1 MAAAVISRKIM
12 ILGDSH
18 CRGMDEALK
27 ICDPSIHTLAIIHP
41 RGTRAIT
48 ARYRSAVSCVYDFT
62 PEYIFIHCGHNDLVF
77 HSSLNPSPINSE
89 DTRTHTIDLALLL
102 QRNHPDAKI
111 IISALFPRTF
121 TYKSTLLQEEVSAF
135 NRLAKRH
142 GQRLRSQ
149 ASMLPIPILVALN
162 MPLWRRIS
170 KSEETA
176 KLFLPDGLHINN
188 DGKKALAGAWLSNI
202 TTPLSPLEPTRD
214 NIPPTPTQY

>member
-1 MAAAVISRKIM
+1 MASAGISRKIM

-27 ICDPSIHTLAIIHP
+27 TCDPSIHTLAIIHA
-41 RGTRAIT
+41 RGTRAI
-48 ARYRSAVSCVYDFT
+48 AGRYQSAVSCATAFT
-62 PEYIFIHCGHNDLVF
+62 PDYIFVHCGHNDLVF
-77 HSSLNPSPINSE
+77 HSSLNPVPINSE
-89 DTRTHTIDLALLL
+89 DSRTHTIDLALLL

-121 TYKSTLLQEEVSAF
+121 TRKSTLFKDEVAAF

-149 ASMLPIPILVALN
+149 ASRLPIPIMVALN

-176 KLFLPDGLHINN
+176 KHFLPDGLHINN
-188 DGKKALAGAWLSNI
+188 DGKKTLAGAWLRDI
-202 TTPLSPLEPTRD
+202 TPPIPLPDSTQENTP
-214 NIPPTPTQY
+214 